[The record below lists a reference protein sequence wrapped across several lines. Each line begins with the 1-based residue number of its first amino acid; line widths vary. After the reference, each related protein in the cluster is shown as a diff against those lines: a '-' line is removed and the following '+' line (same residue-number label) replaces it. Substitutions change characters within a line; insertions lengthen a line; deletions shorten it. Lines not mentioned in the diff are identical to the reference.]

1 MELKYFY
8 YKLKMFI
15 IAFIILGALNTASSQ
30 IKYDFIKIISDRIK
44 NSLNLCFDLEFYF
57 YILTGIFAVIIAMDR
72 NTWLPFLGETVLPSI
87 FVPLKINNGNTL
99 IKVNVTP
106 NTKVAYWSALPHKQ
120 DPSVISAYGDYSNSG
135 VVMSDKNGVAILTFN
150 KGSGYYIPNGT
161 HLESHVH
168 YREIGEDL
176 GMIGPIQTYYL

>member
-30 IKYDFIKIISDRIK
+30 IKYDFIKIISDKIK
-44 NSLNLCFDLEFYF
+44 NSLNLCFDLEYYF

-72 NTWLPFLGETVLPSI
+72 NTWLPFLGESVLPSI
-87 FVPLKINNGNTL
+87 FVPLKINNGNKI

-106 NTKVAYWSALPHKQ
+106 NTKVAYWSTLLHQQ
-120 DPSVISAYGDYSNSG
+120 DPIVNLAYKDYSNSG

-150 KGSGYYIPNGT
+150 KGSGYYLPNGK
-161 HLESHVH
+161 HLNAHVH